1 MTEHAQK
8 SVSNL
13 PPLQK
18 IHAGQWAFSIMSLF
32 SLVLILRNA
41 DIAIRHMTYGLRL
54 CVTSVIP
61 SLFPFMVL
69 SELIVSTGA
78 VRSIGQLLAR
88 PFGAL
93 FHIGRESSCAL
104 LLGLLCGFPVGTR
117 CALSLYRQGVIEREE
132 LSRLLCF
139 SNIPSS
145 AFLISTVGTSL
156 FGDHSFGVLLYVLT
170 VSSALLLGWI
180 IARLPQNKKKTQKK
194 SMSSFSLA
202 PRHPPR
208 GISAF
213 TDAIGSS
220 AIAMLHICAFVVFF
234 SVFAGA
240 LEHLLR
246 GISLSP
252 SISALLF
259 GVFELTGGVA
269 RASTLSLPI
278 SEILCAFFVGWSGI
292 SVHCQ
297 CMSLCDSPQV
307 SFRPYLCAKLAHGVL
322 NVALL
327 LLIRGIFH

>member
-1 MTEHAQK
+1 MTEHADK
-8 SVSNL
+8 SIASL

-18 IHAGQWAFSIMSLF
+18 IRAGQWAFSIMSLF

-69 SELIVSTGA
+69 SEIIVSTGA
-78 VRSIGQLLAR
+78 AQTIGQWLAR

-93 FHIGRESSCAL
+93 FHIRRESSCAL

-117 CALSLYRQGVIEREE
+117 CALSLYRQGVIERKE

-170 VSSALLLGWI
+170 VFSALLLGFI
-180 IARLPQNKKKTQKK
+180 IARLPQNKKKAQP
-194 SMSSFSLA
+194 SSVPSISPA
-202 PRHPPR
+202 PREEKH

-213 TDAIGSS
+213 TNAIGSS
-220 AIAMLHICAFVVFF
+220 AFAMLHICAFVVFF

-246 GISLSP
+246 GLSLSP
-252 SISALLF
+252 SVSALLF

-297 CMSLCDSPQV
+297 CMSLCDVPYI
-307 SFRPYLCAKLAHGVL
+307 SFRPYLFAKAAHGML
-322 NVALL
+322 NVLL
-327 LLIRGIFH
+327 LLLFRGIFH